1 MKDNDV
7 FCLLFT
13 VTGSVLVRMFFQSKM
28 SNPMPYIFRLEMLEN
43 DMYFGVVHTS
53 MAYIW
58 EYLPAPHWRN
68 VTLPDL
74 CFRGCPDLLTQS
86 TETHALL
93 QVTRSNDVV
102 NLWDETT
109 KSENQPQ
116 PSQQT
121 QLQYQG
127 HQQKTL
133 FDSRNNCASFHISS
147 DHGETILLFMG
158 IESMPSWLGTILM
171 QTIAC
176 SSLSEK

>member
-1 MKDNDV
+1 MKDIDV

-43 DMYFGVVHTS
+43 DMYFGAVHTY

-58 EYLPAPHWRN
+58 EYLPAPLWRN

-102 NLWDETT
+102 NLWNETANLKINHSPLNRHSSNT
-109 KSENQPQ
+109 KVTNKKPCLIPATTVQVSIFP
-116 PSQQT
+116 
-121 QLQYQG
+121 L
-127 HQQKTL
+127 
-133 FDSRNNCASFHISS
+133 
-147 DHGETILLFMG
+147 TILLFMG

-171 QTIAC
+171 QTIAY